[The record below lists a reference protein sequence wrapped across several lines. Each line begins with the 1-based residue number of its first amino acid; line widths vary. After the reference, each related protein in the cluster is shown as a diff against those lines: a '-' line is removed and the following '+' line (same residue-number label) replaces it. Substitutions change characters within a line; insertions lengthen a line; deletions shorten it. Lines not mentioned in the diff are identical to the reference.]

1 MKYRL
6 ILTKRFEKDVKRC
19 VKRGLPMEKFKKV
32 IRLLEETGKL
42 PSEYRPHK
50 LSGQYA
56 GKWECHILPMRCL
69 GLRRNFSDIVRKI
82 KLALAGKAG
91 ELPNFIPTRLSY
103 SDFKHSKNS
112 KSYDKTKG

>member
-56 GKWECHILPMRCL
+56 GKWECHILPDWL
-69 GLRRNFSDIVRKI
+69 LIWEHHDD
-82 KLALAGKAG
+82 
-91 ELPNFIPTRLSY
+91 ELVLIMTNTVFIMMSSKCGSLLLSTT
-103 SDFKHSKNS
+103 SLHQSIGRIF
-112 KSYDKTKG
+112 